1 MPVDL
6 SSPIKVNVVS
16 VSEKPNGGAKI
27 SIEVSEM
34 SQYPFTVHLNPDQS
48 AMLEGVGEYTALLV
62 PSKLKD
68 GKDGSWQSDYWYN
81 VFSFNGVIDERNQ
94 PKPNS
99 QQEKDIT
106 DQRYKEPEIKRS
118 VRDAMG
124 GDQPNPQAPA
134 NSRPEYGTQSYWINN
149 SVIFKD
155 GVNLEITRQNN
166 SKETKHDHTKVM
178 ENIYWNIKHLADIY
192 YGDYKPSSL
201 VEKAEE
207 MGAKVVDI
215 KPTEEPLF
223 EEESDEEWDYRKPS
237 NLKTNADFLTYTQ
250 KCGWIQ
256 EDVQKWLDN
265 SVPDNWVKNNN
276 KTWLQAA
283 KVCKEKA
290 LEQGLEPPYDF
301 RQLKK

>member
-94 PKPNS
+94 PTSNVATEVKKPEPV
-99 QQEKDIT
+99 QEKVVGVD
-106 DQRYKEPEIKRS
+106 S
-118 VRDAMG
+118 
-124 GDQPNPQAPA
+124 
-134 NSRPEYGTQSYWINN
+134 SRPISATGLVKEEELSLKDRLIVQEIALKLSFELTKGKTPEEHAYNASLLYPKILEVFYGR
-149 SVIFKD
+149 FK
-155 GVNLEITRQNN
+155 T
-166 SKETKHDHTKVM
+166 S
-178 ENIYWNIKHLADIY
+178 
-192 YGDYKPSSL
+192 PL
-201 VEKAEE
+201 VEEASKQ
-207 MGAKVVDI
+207 GAKVVDI

-265 SVPDNWVKNNN
+265 SVPDNWIKNNN

-301 RQLKK
+301 RQPKK

>member
-94 PKPNS
+94 PTSNVTTEVKKPEPV
-99 QQEKDIT
+99 QEKVVGVG
-106 DQRYKEPEIKRS
+106 S
-118 VRDAMG
+118 
-124 GDQPNPQAPA
+124 
-134 NSRPEYGTQSYWINN
+134 SRPVSATGLIKEEELSLKDRLIVQEIALKLSFELTKGKTPEEHAYNASLLYPKILEVFYGR
-149 SVIFKD
+149 FK
-155 GVNLEITRQNN
+155 T
-166 SKETKHDHTKVM
+166 S
-178 ENIYWNIKHLADIY
+178 
-192 YGDYKPSSL
+192 PL
-201 VEKAEE
+201 VEEASKQ
-207 MGAKVVDI
+207 GAKVVDI

-237 NLKTNADFLTYTQ
+237 NLKTNADFLMYTQ

-301 RQLKK
+301 RQPKK

>member
-94 PKPNS
+94 PTSTVATEVKKPEPV
-99 QQEKDIT
+99 QEKVVGVD
-106 DQRYKEPEIKRS
+106 S
-118 VRDAMG
+118 
-124 GDQPNPQAPA
+124 
-134 NSRPEYGTQSYWINN
+134 SRPISATGLVKEEELSLKDRLIVQEIALKLSFELTKGKTPEEHAYNASLLYPKILEVFYGRFNTS
-149 SVIFKD
+149 
-155 GVNLEITRQNN
+155 
-166 SKETKHDHTKVM
+166 
-178 ENIYWNIKHLADIY
+178 
-192 YGDYKPSSL
+192 PL
-201 VEKAEE
+201 VEEASKQ
-207 MGAKVVDI
+207 GAKVVDI

-265 SVPDNWVKNNN
+265 SVPDNWIKNNN

-301 RQLKK
+301 RQPKK

>member
-94 PKPNS
+94 PTSTVATEVKKPEPI
-99 QQEKDIT
+99 QEKVVGVD
-106 DQRYKEPEIKRS
+106 S
-118 VRDAMG
+118 
-124 GDQPNPQAPA
+124 
-134 NSRPEYGTQSYWINN
+134 SRPISATGLVKEEELSLKDRLIVQEIALKLSFELTKGKTPEEHAYNASLLYPKILEVFYGRFNTS
-149 SVIFKD
+149 
-155 GVNLEITRQNN
+155 
-166 SKETKHDHTKVM
+166 
-178 ENIYWNIKHLADIY
+178 
-192 YGDYKPSSL
+192 PL
-201 VEKAEE
+201 VEEASKQ
-207 MGAKVVDI
+207 GAKVVDI

>member
-1 MPVDL
+1 VVGVDSSRPISSTGLVKEEEL
-6 SSPIKVNVVS
+6 S
-16 VSEKPNGGAKI
+16 
-27 SIEVSEM
+27 
-34 SQYPFTVHLNPDQS
+34 
-48 AMLEGVGEYTALLV
+48 
-62 PSKLKD
+62 LKD
-68 GKDGSWQSDYWYN
+68 RLIVQEIALKLSFELTKGKTPEEHAYN
-81 VFSFNGVIDERNQ
+81 ASLLYPKILEVFYGRFNTS
-94 PKPNS
+94 P
-99 QQEKDIT
+99 
-106 DQRYKEPEIKRS
+106 
-118 VRDAMG
+118 
-124 GDQPNPQAPA
+124 
-134 NSRPEYGTQSYWINN
+134 
-149 SVIFKD
+149 
-155 GVNLEITRQNN
+155 
-166 SKETKHDHTKVM
+166 
-178 ENIYWNIKHLADIY
+178 
-192 YGDYKPSSL
+192 L
-201 VEKAEE
+201 VEEASKQ
-207 MGAKVVDI
+207 GAKVVDI

>member
-94 PKPNS
+94 PTSNVATEVKKPEPV
-99 QQEKDIT
+99 QEK
-106 DQRYKEPEIKRS
+106 
-118 VRDAMG
+118 VVG
-124 GDQPNPQAPA
+124 GGS
-134 NSRPEYGTQSYWINN
+134 SRPVSATGLIKEEELSLKDRLIVQEIALKLSFELTKGKTPEEHAYNASLLYPKILEVFYGRFNTS
-149 SVIFKD
+149 
-155 GVNLEITRQNN
+155 
-166 SKETKHDHTKVM
+166 
-178 ENIYWNIKHLADIY
+178 
-192 YGDYKPSSL
+192 PL
-201 VEKAEE
+201 VEEASKQ
-207 MGAKVVDI
+207 GAKVVDI

>member
-94 PKPNS
+94 PTSTVATEVKKPEPV
-99 QQEKDIT
+99 QEKVVGVD
-106 DQRYKEPEIKRS
+106 S
-118 VRDAMG
+118 
-124 GDQPNPQAPA
+124 
-134 NSRPEYGTQSYWINN
+134 SRPISATGLVKEEELSLKDRLIVQEIALKLSFELTKGKTPEEHAYNASLLYPKILEVFYGRFNTS
-149 SVIFKD
+149 
-155 GVNLEITRQNN
+155 
-166 SKETKHDHTKVM
+166 
-178 ENIYWNIKHLADIY
+178 
-192 YGDYKPSSL
+192 PL
-201 VEKAEE
+201 VEEASKQ
-207 MGAKVVDI
+207 GAKVVDI

>member
-94 PKPNS
+94 PTSNVATEVKKPEPV
-99 QQEKDIT
+99 QEKVVGVD
-106 DQRYKEPEIKRS
+106 S
-118 VRDAMG
+118 
-124 GDQPNPQAPA
+124 
-134 NSRPEYGTQSYWINN
+134 SRPISATGLVKEEELSLKDRLIVQEIALKLSFELTKGKTPEEHAYNASLLYPKILEVFYGR
-149 SVIFKD
+149 FK
-155 GVNLEITRQNN
+155 T
-166 SKETKHDHTKVM
+166 S
-178 ENIYWNIKHLADIY
+178 
-192 YGDYKPSSL
+192 PL
-201 VEKAEE
+201 VEEASKQ
-207 MGAKVVDI
+207 GAKIVDI

-301 RQLKK
+301 RQPKK

>member
-94 PKPNS
+94 PTSNVATEVKKPEPV
-99 QQEKDIT
+99 QEKVVGVD
-106 DQRYKEPEIKRS
+106 S
-118 VRDAMG
+118 
-124 GDQPNPQAPA
+124 
-134 NSRPEYGTQSYWINN
+134 SRPISATGLVKEEELSLKDRLIVQEIALKLSFELTKGKTPEEHAYNASLLYPKILEVFYGRFNTS
-149 SVIFKD
+149 
-155 GVNLEITRQNN
+155 
-166 SKETKHDHTKVM
+166 
-178 ENIYWNIKHLADIY
+178 
-192 YGDYKPSSL
+192 PL
-201 VEKAEE
+201 VEEASKQ
-207 MGAKVVDI
+207 GAKVVDI

-265 SVPDNWVKNNN
+265 SVPDNWIKNNN

-301 RQLKK
+301 RQPKK